1 MAADSGPTFPLFLG
15 DAQHRLV
22 GDSTVLQRLAEVRE
36 TSPGHA
42 HRFNAAVSVGSLVL
56 VFGHGHDGL
65 QGISWPEVADEPS
78 A

>member
-36 TSPGHA
+36 TSPGHL
-42 HRFNAAVSVGSLVL
+42 HRLNGTVLVGGLVL

-65 QGISWPEVADEPS
+65 QVISWPEVADEPS